1 MRRIGR
7 MFWFIPLI
15 VTWIKKQ
22 RIWITYWE
30 QFLERRSA
38 VAGFLLRLALSI
50 VFIFVAT
57 LLTWMT
63 LEQITKLQPDVTQ

>member
-22 RIWITYWE
+22 GIWITYWE
-30 QFLERRSA
+30 QFLESRSA
-38 VAGFLLRLALSI
+38 VSGFLLRLALSI
-50 VFIFVAT
+50 VFILVAT

-63 LEQITKLQPDVTQ
+63 LEQITKLQPE

>member
-15 VTWIKKQ
+15 VT
-22 RIWITYWE
+22 YWE

-38 VAGFLLRLALSI
+38 VSGFLLRLALSI
-50 VFIFVAT
+50 VFILVAT

-63 LEQITKLQPDVTQ
+63 LEQITKLQPE

>member
-1 MRRIGR
+1 MRWIGR

-22 RIWITYWE
+22 GIWITYWE

-38 VAGFLLRLALSI
+38 VSGFLLRLVLSI

-63 LEQITKLQPDVTQ
+63 LEQITKLQPE